1 LRCRALFFFAFFL
14 LLCAGVASAGPSL
27 EVTVE
32 GVKGRLLDNVLA
44 RLRIKVYSE
53 DSDLTEAEIL
63 RLHQLS
69 EQDIKSALAPYGF
82 YSPEIT
88 ATLAQDED
96 LWSAHYLIEVGR
108 PVVIESVSVSIVGEG
123 AEFADQFEVETPAMK
138 KGDTLNQRLY
148 EEEKRRIL
156 RKAISLGF
164 LDASYRLHEIRIDRL
179 AYQADI
185 ELELDTGPRY
195 YFGEIRVDQ
204 DIITDDLFS
213 RFIEFDDDDYFSAR
227 RLQELQR
234 DLYRSDYFGSVV
246 IEGDIEAA
254 ADLRVPVDIT
264 VEPLKAYN
272 RFSFGL
278 GYSTDIRAYAKFEW
292 LNRLLNKW
300 GHSLF
305 SSVQYGE
312 LERFVVLNY
321 TIPVVDP
328 RYNAMTA
335 TGMWQKKSWEDTDTE
350 LYPTGLLY
358 EYSTP
363 EHYYGV
369 SLGYLNENYRV
380 GETTGES
387 QLLMPGLRW
396 TWALA
401 DDIVTTRHGLRA
413 LIEVTGAHEDVIS
426 DASFAKLKGEGKAI
440 ITPFENYRI
449 IGRGSIGTILVDSID
464 SLPPSIRFYAGG
476 QKSVRGY
483 KYRTLGPT
491 DSTGAV
497 IGGKLLLTGGIEGEK
512 QFSENWR
519 GVLFYDAGNAMNDIN
534 VDLAH
539 GVGAGIGVVL
549 PFGQARLEFAYP
561 LNDEG
566 EAQYVY
572 LSVGADL

>member
-1 LRCRALFFFAFFL
+1 M
-14 LLCAGVASAGPSL
+14 
-27 EVTVE
+27 TVE
-32 GVKGRLLDNVLA
+32 GVRGRLLENVLA
-44 RLRIKVYSE
+44 RLRINVYSK
-53 DSDLTEAEIL
+53 DSDLTETEIL

-88 ATLAQDED
+88 GTLTQDED
-96 LWSAHYLIEVGR
+96 LWSASYFIDPGQPVIIDSVAISVVGL
-108 PVVIESVSVSIVGEG
+108 G
-123 AEFADQFEVETPAMK
+123 AEFADEFIAETPAMK
-138 KGDTLNQRLY
+138 KGDVLNQRVY

-156 RKAISLGF
+156 RRAAAFGF
-164 LDASYRLHEIRIDRL
+164 LDAEYLLHEIRIDRPS
-179 AYQADI
+179 YTADI
-185 ELELDTGPRY
+185 ELQLDTGNRY
-195 YFGEIRVDQ
+195 HFGEIRVDQ
-204 DIITDDLFS
+204 DIITEDLFFK
-213 RFIEFDDDDYFSAR
+213 FIEFDQDDYFSTR

-254 ADLRVPVDIT
+254 KRLRVPVDIT

-278 GYSTDIRAYAKFEW
+278 GYSTDIRAYARFEW
-292 LNRLLNKW
+292 LNRLLNRW
-300 GHSLF
+300 GHRLF

-312 LERFVVLNY
+312 LERYVTLNY

-328 RYNAMTA
+328 RYNAL
-335 TGMWQKKSWEDTDTE
+335 TGSGIWQKKSWEDTDTE
-350 LYPTGLLY
+350 LYSTGLLY

-369 SLGYLNENYRV
+369 SLEYLNEDYRV
-380 GETTGES
+380 GDTTGES
-387 QLLMPGLRW
+387 QLLMPGVLW

-401 DDIVTTRHGLRA
+401 DDIVTTRHGIRA
-413 LIEVTGAHEDVIS
+413 LIELKGAEENFGS
-426 DASFAKLKGEGKAI
+426 DASFAKLKAEGKAI
-440 ITPFENYRI
+440 ITPVDTIRV
-449 IGRGSIGTILVDSID
+449 IGRGSIGTIQVDSID
-464 SLPPSIRFYAGG
+464 SIPPSIRFYAGG

-491 DSTGAV
+491 DSSGAV
-497 IGGKLLLTGGIEGEK
+497 IGGKILLTGGVECEK

-519 GVLFYDAGNAMNDIN
+519 GVVFYDAGNAMNDIN

-539 GVGAGIGVVL
+539 GIGAGIGVVL

>member
-1 LRCRALFFFAFFL
+1 M
-14 LLCAGVASAGPSL
+14 
-27 EVTVE
+27 
-32 GVKGRLLDNVLA
+32 A
-44 RLRIKVYSE
+44 RLRINVYSQ

-69 EQDIKSALAPYGF
+69 KQDIKSALAPYGF
-82 YSPEIT
+82 YSPDIT
-88 ATLAQDED
+88 ATLTRDED
-96 LWSAHYLIEVGR
+96 LWSAHYLVDAGR
-108 PVVIESVSVSIVGEG
+108 PVIIESVSVSIVGEG
-123 AEFADQFEVETPAMK
+123 AEFSAQFMEETPVMVQ
-138 KGDTLNQRLY
+138 GDVLNQRVY
-148 EEEKRRIL
+148 EEEKRRLL
-156 RKAISLGF
+156 RKAITLGF
-164 LDASYRLHEIRIDRL
+164 LDAAYRRHEIRIDRP
-179 AYQADI
+179 AYRADI

-204 DIITDDLFS
+204 DIITEELFF
-213 RFIEFDDDDYFSAR
+213 RFIEFDQDDYFSTR

-234 DLYRSDYFGSVV
+234 DLYRSDYFSSVV

-254 ADLRVPVDIT
+254 DDLQVPVDIS

-278 GYSTDIRAYAKFEW
+278 GYSTDIRAYARFEW
-292 LNRLLNKW
+292 LNRLLNRW
-300 GHSLF
+300 GHRLF

-312 LERFVVLNY
+312 LERYVNLNY
-321 TIPVVDP
+321 TVPVVDP
-328 RYNAMTA
+328 RYNALTA
-335 TGMWQKKSWEDTDTE
+335 SGMWQKKSWEDTDTE
-350 LYPTGLLY
+350 LYTTGLLY

-369 SLGYLNENYRV
+369 SLGYLNEDYQV
-380 GETTGES
+380 GETSGKS
-387 QLLMPGLRW
+387 QLLMPGILW
-396 TWALA
+396 SWALA
-401 DDIVTTRHGLRA
+401 DDIVTTRHGIRA
-413 LIEVTGAHEDVIS
+413 LIELKGAHESLGS
-426 DASFAKLKGEGKAI
+426 DASFAKVKAEGKAI
-440 ITPFENYRI
+440 ITPIETYRV

-491 DSTGAV
+491 DRSGAV
-497 IGGKLLLTGGIEGEK
+497 IGGKILLTGGIECEK
-512 QFSENWR
+512 QFTDNWR
-519 GVLFYDAGNAMNDIN
+519 GVVFYDAGNAMDDIN

-539 GVGAGIGVVL
+539 GVGAGVGLVL

>member
-1 LRCRALFFFAFFL
+1 LRCRALFFFTL
-14 LLCAGVASAGPSL
+14 LILFSGGVASAGPSL
-27 EVTVE
+27 VVKVE
-32 GVKGRLLDNVLA
+32 GIEGKLLDNVLA
-44 RLRIKVYSE
+44 RLRIQVYSQE
-53 DSDLTEAEIL
+53 SVLTETEIL

-69 EQDIKSALAPYGF
+69 ERDIESALAPLGF

-88 ATLAQDED
+88 ATLTQDED
-96 LWSAHYLIEVGR
+96 LWSASYLIEPGQPVLIDS
-108 PVVIESVSVSIVGEG
+108 VVISVVGPG
-123 AEFADQFEVETPAMK
+123 AEFGDEFIAETPAMK
-138 KGDTLNQRLY
+138 QGDVLNQRIY
-148 EEEKRRIL
+148 EEEKRRLL
-156 RKAISLGF
+156 RRAIALGF
-164 LDASYRLHEIRIDRL
+164 LDAEYRQHEIRINRP
-179 AYQADI
+179 AYKADV
-185 ELELDTGPRY
+185 ELQLDTGYRY
-195 YFGEIRVDQ
+195 HFGEIRVDQ
-204 DIITDDLFS
+204 DIITEDLFS
-213 RFIEFDDDDYFSAR
+213 RFIEFDQDDYFSTR

-234 DLYRSDYFGSVV
+234 DLYRSDYFSSVV

-254 ADLRVPVDIT
+254 KQLRVPVDIS
-264 VEPLKAYN
+264 VEPLNAYN

-278 GYSTDIRAYAKFEW
+278 GYSTDIRAYARFEW
-292 LNRLLNKW
+292 LNRLLNRW
-300 GHSLF
+300 GHRLF

-312 LERFVVLNY
+312 LERYVTLNY

-328 RYNAMTA
+328 RYNALTGS
-335 TGMWQKKSWEDTDTE
+335 GMWQKKSWEDTDTE
-350 LYPTGLLY
+350 LYSTGLLY

-369 SLGYLNENYRV
+369 SLEYLNEDYRV
-380 GETTGES
+380 GETVGES
-387 QLLMPGLRW
+387 QLLMPGVLW

-401 DDIVTTRHGLRA
+401 DDIVTTRHGIRA
-413 LIEVTGAHEDVIS
+413 LIELKGAQEDVGS
-426 DASFAKLKGEGKAI
+426 DASFAKLRAEGRAI
-440 ITPFENYRI
+440 LTPLETFRL

-464 SLPPSIRFYAGG
+464 SIPPSVRFYAGG

-491 DSTGAV
+491 NSSGTV
-497 IGGKLLLTGGIEGEK
+497 LGGKILLTGGIECEK

-572 LSVGADL
+572 LSVGTDL